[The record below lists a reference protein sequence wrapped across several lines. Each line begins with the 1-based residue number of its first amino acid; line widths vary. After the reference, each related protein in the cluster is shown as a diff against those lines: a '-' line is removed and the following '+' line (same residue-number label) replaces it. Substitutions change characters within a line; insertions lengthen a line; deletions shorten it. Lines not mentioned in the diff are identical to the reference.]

1 MQISVTFRNME
12 PSDALKGYATEKIE
26 RLKKYLDA
34 PADVQVVLAKN
45 KYRNSAEVKMV
56 SRGIVMRGE
65 ENTED
70 MYSSIDLVIDKI
82 ERQARKYKDKIR
94 AYKPISLGDEI
105 RVRHEVLDQASL
117 EEDQGPRIVQSQ
129 EFSAKPMSVE
139 EAVMQMDLMNNEF
152 LVFMNAGTRDVNVV
166 YRRKDGNIGLI
177 EAKTPRED

>member
-12 PSDALKGYATEKIE
+12 TSDALKAYAAEKLE
-26 RLKKYLDA
+26 RLKKYLDE
-34 PADVQVVLAKN
+34 PLDIQVVLSKN
-45 KYRNSAEVKMV
+45 KYRNGAEVKMV

-70 MYSSIDLVIDKI
+70 MYSSIDLVVDKI

-94 AYKPISLGDEI
+94 AYKAVSLGEEI

-117 EEDQGPRIVQSQ
+117 DEDRIPKIIQSQ

-139 EAVMQMDLMNNEF
+139 EAVMQMDLMSNDF
-152 LVFMNAGTRDVNVV
+152 LVFMNSGTKDVNVV

-177 EAKTPRED
+177 EAKTPREE

>member
-12 PSDALKGYATEKIE
+12 PSDALKAYAAEKIE
-26 RLKKYLDA
+26 RLKKYIDS
-34 PADVQVVLAKN
+34 PVDIQVVLSKH
-45 KYRNSAEVKMV
+45 KYRNQAEVKMV

-70 MYSSIDLVIDKI
+70 MYSSIDLVVDKI

-94 AYKPISLGDEI
+94 AYKPISLGEEI

-117 EEDQGPRIVQSQ
+117 EEDQAPKIIQSQ

-139 EAVMQMDLMNNEF
+139 EAVMQMDLMNGDF
-152 LVFMNAGTRDVNVV
+152 MVFMNANSKDINVV

-177 EAKTPRED
+177 EAKTPHEE